1 MTCEVVFVPDRKL
14 ALQLMTFGDKA
25 IEDEEQHLAALRMV
39 LGVFFAKHFDPEDGV
54 YVPDDHPKLDKLM
67 KICTSMPLI
76 ERGFT
81 TVRRYS
87 QDYLAMYSYINYT
100 RVTSEWA
107 QTVCKGSS
115 CQITARLVLAQ
126 GDMSNVVE
134 SHTVIVYF

>member
-1 MTCEVVFVPDRKL
+1 
-14 ALQLMTFGDKA
+14 
-25 IEDEEQHLAALRMV
+25 MV

-115 CQITARLVLAQ
+115 CQISARLVLAQ

-134 SHTVIVYF
+134 SHTVFVYF